1 MQYYSLNAE
10 YLWAT
15 IVVSSLL
22 GIGVYLLVG
31 RVENWVLRH
40 ERRPEAAG
48 CMTTEGQSQA
58 RRSSRSPASRRSSMG
73 GARRATRVEALVGID
88 LSISAW

>member
-22 GIGVYLLVG
+22 GIGVYLLVAG
-31 RVENWVLRH
+31 VENWVLRTSGALRQ
-40 ERRPEAAG
+40 RRHDA
-48 CMTTEGQSQA
+48 
-58 RRSSRSPASRRSSMG
+58 
-73 GARRATRVEALVGID
+73 
-88 LSISAW
+88 